1 MYMLTYL
8 SCIYN
13 SDYFHGYSIIRDMLV
28 HHLDNNLAWNWF
40 TLIMQTPDDVRHSRF
55 LDRYNDM
62 KWASII
68 EANYC
73 VTAGNYM
80 PALAYFMKQYKV
92 NESSYSAFMIGIVM
106 LQLYNQR
113 TLDKK
118 KKKSVA
124 ETVSYL
130 FLNYAK
136 KRTQNARHEIYYNLG
151 RMYQQLGVN
160 YLAVQYY
167 QKVLNYTN
175 EIINEYSDIMCLK
188 REAAFNLHVIYRN
201 SGNFIAARNIV
212 MKYIEI

>member
-1 MYMLTYL
+1 MLTYL
-8 SCIYN
+8 SCIHN

-55 LDRYNDM
+55 LDRYMDID
-62 KWASII
+62 WAKII

-80 PALAYFMKQYKV
+80 PALAYFMKQYKQ
-92 NESSYSAFMIGIVM
+92 NQNCYAAFMIGIVM

-118 KKKSVA
+118 IKKTIA

-136 KRTQNARHEIYYNLG
+136 KRTPNAKHEIYYNLG
-151 RMYQQLGVN
+151 RMYQQLGVI
-160 YLAVQYY
+160 YLAVHYY
-167 QKVLNYTN
+167 KLVLNYSN
-175 EIINEYSDIMCLK
+175 DLIDKYPDILCLK
-188 REAAFNLHVIYRN
+188 KKLHLIY
-201 SGNFIAARNIV
+201 
-212 MKYIEI
+212 M